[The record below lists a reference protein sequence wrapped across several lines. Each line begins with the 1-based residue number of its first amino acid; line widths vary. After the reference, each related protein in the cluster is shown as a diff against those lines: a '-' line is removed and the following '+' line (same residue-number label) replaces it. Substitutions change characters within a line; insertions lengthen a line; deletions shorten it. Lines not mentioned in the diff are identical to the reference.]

1 MFLVFVGKPKGV
13 LHSTAGYMLYV
24 ATTFK
29 YTFDHQAGGGGSS
42 NTHSSI
48 ILFMLLVNADAL
60 VNANPS
66 LAVCPF
72 VPINQCCGFA
82 LVSMRMRIR
91 IQLLTSMLIRIQGA
105 KPVLIRILVRLL
117 GNRKLNF

>member
-42 NTHSSI
+42 NTHHSFYSYFCKCGSLPCCLPFCTYRPVLWI
-48 ILFMLLVNADAL
+48 RIGFNAD
-60 VNANPS
+60 S
-66 LAVCPF
+66 DT
-72 VPINQCCGFA
+72 GFNLKA
-82 LVSMRMRIR
+82 DPDPGS
-91 IQLLTSMLIRIQGA
+91 QTSADPDFGQTFRSQ
-105 KPVLIRILVRLL
+105 
-117 GNRKLNF
+117 KLEFLNEKYTSCR